1 VSGASSA
8 ALLESVR
15 VALSHELAQPLAVA
29 RGYVELLQSRDDE
42 TTRAMAPVRIREA
55 RAIER
60 AALLADDVVR
70 LIELDA
76 HPAAELLAGPE
87 ALAAARS
94 RVAGLAASRS
104 VAIAE
109 EGVPPTVDGVALGAM
124 LACAVERAER
134 GTTVVVAAAPGELA
148 VRWEGEDLPDP
159 VARRAVEEPWSGS
172 AASLAPHLARRRL
185 VLAGADL
192 RIGPRE
198 LAAVGLG

>member
-42 TTRAMAPVRIREA
+42 TTRAMAPVRIRE
-55 RAIER
+55 AIER

>member
-1 VSGASSA
+1 MSDASSA

-29 RGYVELLQSRDDE
+29 RGYIELLQSRDDE
-42 TTRAMAPVRIREA
+42 AMRAMAPLRIRE
-55 RAIER
+55 AIER
-60 AALLADDVVR
+60 AALLSDDVVR
-70 LIELDA
+70 LIELETRPEEA
-76 HPAAELLAGPE
+76 IVPGPE

-104 VAIAE
+104 VEIGE
-109 EGVPPTVDGVALGAM
+109 EGVPPPVDRVALGAM

-134 GTTVVVAAAPGELA
+134 GTTVVVAAADDEIA
-148 VRWEGEDLPDP
+148 VRWEGDEVPEP
-159 VARRAVEEPWSGS
+159 VARRGADEPWTGG

-185 VLAGADL
+185 LLAGADL

-198 LAAVGLG
+198 LVAVGL

>member
-42 TTRAMAPVRIREA
+42 AMRAMAPVRIREA
-55 RAIER
+55 IER
-60 AALLADDVVR
+60 ATLLADDVVR
-70 LIELDA
+70 LIDLEA
-76 HPAAELLAGPE
+76 HPEAEPVAGPE

-109 EGVPPTVDGVALGAM
+109 EGLPPTVDGVALGAM

-134 GTTVVVAAAPGELA
+134 GTTVVVAGTAGEIA
-148 VRWEGEDLPDP
+148 VRWEGEELPDP

-192 RIGPRE
+192 RVGPRE
-198 LAAVGLG
+198 LAAVGLA